1 MPTLQTLRG
10 AALLVAVV
18 ALAPGAAAQT
28 VDYAGTSAANFLK
41 IPVGARGMALGGAD
55 VARAEDASGLFW
67 NPGTLPQLGQNNATF
82 SYTPWLIDT
91 SVAYAGV
98 AVKALGGTVGLDLHS
113 FQSGDIEETTL
124 AEQDGTGRF
133 VSASDFAVGVAYARG
148 LTDRFSVGAK
158 VKLVNESLAGVNASG
173 IGLDV
178 GAVFRTNVLS
188 DLQLAF
194 VLANFGSRMQFAGRD
209 LQIVVPVPDNPEG
222 ASVPAEYQTGEWDL
236 PMTFRIGASTDVL
249 RTADVRVRASYSV
262 TDTRDAELQHL
273 LGGEAVLMD
282 LVSLRGG
289 FTVRDDGNL
298 FSLGG
303 GVALPAVGRTSLR
316 ADYAFARQPYGGDAQ
331 QITLSA
337 TF

>member
-1 MPTLQTLRG
+1 MPFSQTLRG
-10 AALLVAVV
+10 AALLVAAV
-18 ALAPGAAAQT
+18 ALATAAAAQN

-67 NPGTLPQLGQNNATF
+67 NPGTLPQLERNNATF

-98 AVKALGGTVGLDLHS
+98 AVQALGGTVGLDLHT

-133 VSASDFAVGVAYARG
+133 VSASDFAVGLAYARG

-158 VKLVNESLAGVNASG
+158 VKVVNESLAGASASG
-173 IGLDV
+173 LGLDV
-178 GAVFRTNVLS
+178 GAVFRTNVLN

-194 VLANFGSRMQFAGRD
+194 VLANFGSRMQFSGRD

-236 PMTFRIGASTDVL
+236 PMTFRVGASTDVL
-249 RTADVRVRASYSV
+249 RAADVRVRASYTL
-262 TDTRDAELQHL
+262 TDARDFQPQHL
-273 LGGEAVLMD
+273 VGGEAVLLD
-282 LVSLRGG
+282 LVSVRGG
-289 FTVRDDGNL
+289 YAFRDDGNL

-303 GVALPAVGRTSLR
+303 GIALPAVGRTALR
-316 ADYAFARQPYGGDAQ
+316 ADYAFARQPHGGDAQ